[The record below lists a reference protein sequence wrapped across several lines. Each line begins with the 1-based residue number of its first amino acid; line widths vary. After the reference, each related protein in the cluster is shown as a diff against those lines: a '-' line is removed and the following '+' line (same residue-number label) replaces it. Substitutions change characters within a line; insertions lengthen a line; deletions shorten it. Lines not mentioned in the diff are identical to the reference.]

1 MKLKYQWLVI
11 IAVVVLFFGGGLFLM
26 FQQRDDEKACCAE
39 CLTAFEFS
47 PVGVGPEAARCG
59 TFTSG
64 VELTARCT
72 TFFEENKMT
81 VEQCRE

>member
-1 MKLKYQWLVI
+1 MKHNYLFLIIVGVI
-11 IAVVVLFFGGGLFLM
+11 VILLGVGLFLV
-26 FQQRDDEKACCAE
+26 QRNEEKVCCAE
-39 CLTAFEFS
+39 CLTAFESS